1 MSYTVYKKQKSPTA
15 SDTAYLTRFVC
26 LRRVNL
32 EQQNKMGTA
41 KMGPLIFSMALP
53 AMISMIINALYNI
66 VDSIFVAKYSQ
77 DALAAVSL
85 VYPLQMLVVAIG
97 VGTGVGV
104 NSLIARR
111 LGERRQEAADLAAEH
126 GVALSVIGGIA
137 FFILGWGLSGVFI
150 GAFGASEAVSTFA
163 IQYSHIAVG
172 MSIFVLISM
181 MCEKIQQSGGNMIIP
196 MCQGLA
202 GAIINI
208 ILDPLMI
215 FGMALGLWGV
225 FRHQKVLNVNMK
237 AFKWNRGT
245 VGDIYRVGLPGIV
258 MQSVVSVMTAGMNGI
273 LIAFSQTAVNVLG
286 VYFKLQTFVFMPVF
300 GLNQG
305 ALPVM
310 GYNYGARNRRRLMGA
325 YRITLTAAVV
335 IMALG
340 LVLFQL
346 LPEQMLML
354 FVDRTDAAA
363 AQEMIEVGVPALK
376 TISLSFLGAAFG
388 IINSTLFQATARGMN
403 SLIVSVCRQLVVI
416 LPAAWMLGRMFG
428 LNAVWY
434 AFPIAEVASFFISY
448 ILLWRE
454 YRTELRFLGTEK
466 EKKA

>member
-1 MSYTVYKKQKSPTA
+1 
-15 SDTAYLTRFVC
+15 
-26 LRRVNL
+26 
-32 EQQNKMGTA
+32 MGTA

-137 FFILGWGLSGVFI
+137 FFIIGWGLSGAFV
-150 GAFGASEAVSTFA
+150 GAFGASEAVSMNA
-163 IQYSHIAVG
+163 VQYSHIAVG

-196 MCQGLA
+196 MCQGLT

-208 ILDPLMI
+208 ILDPLMIFGIGPFPEMGIRGAALATIIGQI

-273 LIAFSQTAVNVLG
+273 
-286 VYFKLQTFVFMPVF
+286 PVSYTH
-300 GLNQG
+300 LT
-305 ALPVM
+305 LP
-310 GYNYGARNRRRLMGA
+310 
-325 YRITLTAAVV
+325 TT
-335 IMALG
+335 
-340 LVLFQL
+340 
-346 LPEQMLML
+346 
-354 FVDRTDAAA
+354 
-363 AQEMIEVGVPALK
+363 
-376 TISLSFLGAAFG
+376 
-388 IINSTLFQATARGMN
+388 
-403 SLIVSVCRQLVVI
+403 
-416 LPAAWMLGRMFG
+416 
-428 LNAVWY
+428 
-434 AFPIAEVASFFISY
+434 
-448 ILLWRE
+448 
-454 YRTELRFLGTEK
+454 
-466 EKKA
+466 

>member
-1 MSYTVYKKQKSPTA
+1 M
-15 SDTAYLTRFVC
+15 
-26 LRRVNL
+26 

-53 AMISMIINALYNI
+53 AMISMIINSLYNI

-111 LGERRQEAADLAAEH
+111 LGEKRQKHADSAAEH
-126 GVALSVIGGIA
+126 GIALAVVGGIA
-137 FFILGWGLSGVFI
+137 FFILGWGFSGVFV

-163 IQYSHIAVG
+163 VQYSHLAVG
-172 MSIFVLISM
+172 MSIFVMISM

-196 MCQGLA
+196 MCQGLT

-215 FGMALGLWGV
+215 FGIGPFPEMGIRGAALATVIGQIFGMALGLWGV
-225 FRHQKVLNVNMK
+225 FRQQKVLNVNMRE
-237 AFKWNRGT
+237 FKWRGQT
-245 VGDIYRVGLPGIV
+245 IKDIYRVGLPGIV

-273 LIAFSQTAVNVLG
+273 LIAFSQTAVNILG
-286 VYFKLQTFVFMPVF
+286 VYFKLQTFVFMPIF
-300 GLNQG
+300 GLK
-305 ALPVM
+305 
-310 GYNYGARNRRRLMGA
+310 
-325 YRITLTAAVV
+325 ITLTAAVV

-354 FVDRTDAAA
+354 FVDKSDAAA

-416 LPAAWMLGRMFG
+416 LPAAWILGQQFG

-434 AFPIAEVASFFISY
+434 SFPIAEIAAFFISY

-454 YRTELRFLGTEK
+454 YRTELRFLGIER
-466 EKKA
+466 EAKA